1 MKTQFFTG
9 KGDGGRSSFGNKRLE
24 KDDALFELLGNLDE
38 LNSWFGLCRIEAK
51 KVFIKKKA
59 GPVRN
64 SPPRKPLGSSG
75 GDEIPNGSGA
85 LVLRSLEDLQEDL
98 FIAQAEIAS
107 IGFTYSVK
115 EIPRITEAKTARL
128 EHMIQ
133 KIDALLPTLRNF
145 VLPGGSELSAK
156 LDIARAIARR
166 AERSAIVFGKRAKL
180 SPEFLQFLNRLSS
193 MLFALA
199 RYANYLL
206 KAKEEHPK
214 YK

>member
-9 KGDGGRSSFGNKRLE
+9 KGDQGKSSFGNRRLE

-38 LNSWFGLCRIEAK
+38 LNSWFGLCRVEARKIFGAK
-51 KVFIKKKA
+51 KT
-59 GPVRN
+59 GT
-64 SPPRKPLGSSG
+64 L
-75 GDEIPNGSGA
+75 A
-85 LVLRSLEDLQEDL
+85 LQTLEALQEDL

-107 IGFTYSVK
+107 IGFAYSIK
-115 EIPRITEAKTARL
+115 KIPRITEAKTAEL
-128 EHMIQ
+128 ERMIRE
-133 KIDALLPTLRNF
+133 IDASLPTLRNF
-145 VLPGGSELSAK
+145 VLPGGSELSAR
-156 LDIARAIARR
+156 LDVARAIARR
-166 AERSAIVFGKRAKL
+166 TERSAIVFGKRAKL

-199 RYANYLL
+199 RYANHLL